1 MPRFLFAFLLISHG
15 LIHLMGFAKAF
26 KLAEMAQ
33 LVQPIS
39 KNAGL
44 FWLAVTVL
52 FLAAGAFFIFKNENW
67 WMLALPAALI
77 SQTLIFMNWGDAKFG
92 TIANLLVLV
101 VGVVAFAG
109 WNFDKMADRELK
121 TMLKNNPISEKKV
134 LTKDMILG
142 LPPVVQKWLEHSKA
156 IGKDIAQAAHLTQTG
171 QMRTAPDGK
180 WLDVT
185 AEQFNTLN
193 EPAFIWKAKVE
204 VFPLIFMHA
213 RDKYTGGRG
222 NMLVKIAAIFPVADA
237 SGAEINQGSML
248 RFLSEMCWFPT
259 AILNKNIVWETV
271 DSTSA
276 RATMSFG
283 GVTGSGVFYFNSDGD
298 LVRFEAKRFYARK
311 EGATLEDWEIV
322 VKNWRDFHD
331 IRLASDCEVHWKLKT
346 GDYLWLK
353 LEILNLENND
363 FEAQTR
369 FF

>member
-1 MPRFLFAFLLISHG
+1 
-15 LIHLMGFAKAF
+15 
-26 KLAEMAQ
+26 
-33 LVQPIS
+33 
-39 KNAGL
+39 
-44 FWLAVTVL
+44 
-52 FLAAGAFFIFKNENW
+52 
-67 WMLALPAALI
+67 
-77 SQTLIFMNWGDAKFG
+77 
-92 TIANLLVLV
+92 
-101 VGVVAFAG
+101 
-109 WNFDKMADRELK
+109 
-121 TMLKNNPISEKKV
+121 
-134 LTKDMILG
+134 MILG